1 MKEYILKR
9 ILISIPLIFG
19 LTIVVFILLT
29 MLPGNPAAN
38 LQGMYA
44 TPETT
49 EYLIHKWGLDQPA
62 HIRYVKWLSSVV
74 RLDLGKSLHTNRPV
88 LPAVTRAMFNSLVLG
103 FFAIALGPFIAIPA
117 GILSAVKRHSKWDYV
132 VTILVLIGVSMPL
145 FWSALLLQLIFGVK
159 LGVLPVSGM
168 GGDLFSFERAR
179 HLILPVIAVV
189 FAGAAMDSR
198 VIRSSML
205 EIINREFI
213 LTARAKGLHENRV
226 LLRHALPNAFLPAF
240 TMIGLHFRAILGGL
254 LVAEVVFSWP
264 GIGRLFYESILARDY
279 PVIQACALT
288 IAIGV
293 FTVNLLVDVGYG
305 YIDPRIRFE
314 SNSN

>member
-9 ILISIPLIFG
+9 VLRSIPLVFG
-19 LTIVVFILLT
+19 LTTVVFFLLT
-29 MLPGNPAAN
+29 VLPGNPAAN

-62 HIRYVKWLSSVV
+62 PVRYVKWLWSMV
-74 RLDLGKSLHTNRPV
+74 RLDFGKSLFTNRPV
-88 LPAVTRAMFNSLVLG
+88 LPQVARNLFNSLYLG
-103 FFAIALGPFIAIPA
+103 FFAIALGPFISIPA
-117 GILSAVKRHSKWDYV
+117 GILSAVKRHSNWDYL

-145 FWSALLLQLIFGVK
+145 FWTALLLQLGISVK
-159 LGVLPVSGM
+159 LGLLPVSGM
-168 GGDLFSFERAR
+168 GEGFFSLERLR
-179 HLILPVIAVV
+179 HLILPVTAVI

-205 EIINREFI
+205 EVINREFI
-213 LTARAKGLHENRV
+213 LTARSKGLREASV

-264 GIGRLFYESILARDY
+264 GIGRLFYEAILARDY
-279 PVIQACALT
+279 PVIQACSLA
-288 IAIGV
+288 ISIGV
-293 FTVNLLVDVGYG
+293 FTVNLLVDIGYA

-314 SNSN
+314 AQID